1 MSASYIAL
9 SEKATKEGFDW
20 LTWVRGASPSVL
32 PVRWWAVI
40 VLKSLVAPNLP
51 TKMSVSVTC
60 RIDLCSYRSQPDM
73 CSQAPWAA
81 LTTWKTCGLT
91 LLTLGRLRLCSSL
104 HPLGVP
110 SFWRDIRGNLLC
122 WVTLPYMHLAWETNS
137 AFVSRS
143 LHGKQGPMAS
153 MPPPHKA
160 SASLASCSCL
170 SVMRFFW
177 LGHYFIF
184 WDLVWLAKP
193 ACQWPSQPR
202 SDALR
207 VWETENCEDALRN
220 PDVSCCLC
228 WLELSAAER
237 ARCLFAFEFVLV

>member
-20 LTWVRGASPSVL
+20 LTWERGASPSIL

-91 LLTLGRLRLCSSL
+91 LLTREDWGCAPPCIPWASL
-104 HPLGVP
+104 P
-110 SFWRDIRGNLLC
+110 SGE
-122 WVTLPYMHLAWETNS
+122 TLEGICCVEWLSLTCT
-137 AFVSRS
+137 
-143 LHGKQGPMAS
+143 LHGKPIVHLYPDLFMAS
-153 MPPPHKA
+153 RARWLQCPPPQKLQPPVKA
-160 SASLASCSCL
+160 PWL
-170 SVMRFFW
+170 S
-177 LGHYFIF
+177 
-184 WDLVWLAKP
+184 
-193 ACQWPSQPR
+193 
-202 SDALR
+202 
-207 VWETENCEDALRN
+207 T
-220 PDVSCCLC
+220 
-228 WLELSAAER
+228 AA
-237 ARCLFAFEFVLV
+237 ADWN